1 MPAPAIAAGIAHGG
15 RLIEARRRFPSAPQ
29 PFLDLS
35 TGINP
40 HPYPLAPIDPARLA
54 RLPEPEELSRLQAV
68 AARAYG
74 VADPDMVV
82 ATPGTQIAISLLPH
96 LLGCSRAVI
105 LSPTYAEHAA
115 AWRHAGRPVEAAAG
129 LEAFERGA
137 MLPGTAAVLCNPNNP
152 DGARSDRVRLLA
164 LAAGLA
170 RQGGVLI
177 CDEAFLDLEPD
188 MASLGT
194 ALPHPGLLVL
204 RSFGKTYGL
213 AGIRLGFVLAS
224 PGLAGR
230 LRSAF
235 GPWAIGGLAI
245 EAGCAALADEAW
257 RAGMAERLLGDG
269 AELDRLLLRYGWR
282 SRGGTAL
289 FRLYQVRQATR
300 LYAHL
305 GEAGVLVRRFEHQP
319 DLLRLGLPGD
329 SGGWARLEGA
339 LATAA
344 LS

>member
-1 MPAPAIAAGIAHGG
+1 M
-15 RLIEARRRFPSAPQ
+15 IEARRCFPSAPE

-74 VADPDMVV
+74 VVDPDMVV

-115 AWRHAGRPVEAAAG
+115 AWSHAGRPVEAAAG

-188 MASLGT
+188 MVE
-194 ALPHPGLLVL
+194 PRHQRCRIPGCWCC
-204 RSFGKTYGL
+204 
-213 AGIRLGFVLAS
+213 A
-224 PGLAGR
+224 
-230 LRSAF
+230 RSARPT
-235 GPWAIGGLAI
+235 GWPGSGSASCWPRPASRG
-245 EAGCAALADEAW
+245 GCAAPSAPGRSAASPSRPVAPRWRDEAW
-257 RAGMAERLLGDG
+257 RADMAERLLRDG

-282 SRGGTAL
+282 CRGGTAL
-289 FRLYQVRQATR
+289 FRLYEVRQATR

-305 GEAGVLVRRFEHQP
+305 GAAGVLVRRFEHQP

-339 LATAA
+339 LATAT